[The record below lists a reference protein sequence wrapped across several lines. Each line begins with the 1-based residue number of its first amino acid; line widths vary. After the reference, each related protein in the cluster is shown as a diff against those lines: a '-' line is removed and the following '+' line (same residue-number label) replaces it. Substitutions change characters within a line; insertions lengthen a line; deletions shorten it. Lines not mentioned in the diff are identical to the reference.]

1 MNNQLAPEEILKHF
15 EENADYQ
22 WLCTN
27 ISLLSESIRKDYHID
42 SLLYYVDSLREALLA
57 NSSELK
63 YYRHFECYAE
73 ILHTISSKVQLQL
86 YGPTTLEEQT
96 TFEEQT
102 SFELQ
107 TNPAPKKRKTATVF
121 LKKLFPMKKYNV
133 YMLMLLRILT
143 PCKWTFLILFRL
155 IHAHLNTGKSTS

>member
-57 NSSELK
+57 NSAELK

-73 ILHTISSKVQLQL
+73 ILQAISSKVQLQL
-86 YGPTTLEEQT
+86 NGPTS
-96 TFEEQT
+96 FEEQT
-102 SFELQ
+102 
-107 TNPAPKKRKTATVF
+107 NPIPKK
-121 LKKLFPMKKYNV
+121 KKDGNRLSKKNITDEKVQCLYADAIKDINS
-133 YMLMLLRILT
+133 MQMDI
-143 PCKWTFLILFRL
+143 FDFI
-155 IHAHLNTGKSTS
+155 

>member
-86 YGPTTLEEQT
+86 YGPTT
-96 TFEEQT
+96 FEEQT
-102 SFELQ
+102 SFEEQ
-107 TNPAPKKRKTATVF
+107 TNPTPKK
-121 LKKLFPMKKYNV
+121 KKDGNRLSKKIISDEKVQCLYADAIKDINS
-133 YMLMLLRILT
+133 MQMDI
-143 PCKWTFLILFRL
+143 FDFI
-155 IHAHLNTGKSTS
+155 

>member
-73 ILHTISSKVQLQL
+73 ILQAISSKVKLQL
-86 YGPTTLEEQT
+86 YGPT

-102 SFELQ
+102 SFEEQ
-107 TNPAPKKRKTATVF
+107 TNPTPKK
-121 LKKLFPMKKYNV
+121 KKDGNRLSKKIISDEKVQCLYADAIKDINS
-133 YMLMLLRILT
+133 MQMDI
-143 PCKWTFLILFRL
+143 FDFI
-155 IHAHLNTGKSTS
+155 

>member
-1 MNNQLAPEEILKHF
+1 MNNQLTPEEILKHF

-57 NSSELK
+57 NSPELK

-86 YGPTTLEEQT
+86 YGPTT
-96 TFEEQT
+96 FEEQT
-102 SFELQ
+102 SFEEQ
-107 TNPAPKKRKTATVF
+107 TNPTPKK
-121 LKKLFPMKKYNV
+121 KKDGNRLSKKNISDEKVQYLYADAIKDINS
-133 YMLMLLRILT
+133 MQMDI
-143 PCKWTFLILFRL
+143 FDFI
-155 IHAHLNTGKSTS
+155 

>member
-27 ISLLSESIRKDYHID
+27 ISLLSESIRTDYHID

-86 YGPTTLEEQT
+86 YGTT

-102 SFELQ
+102 SFEEQ
-107 TNPAPKKRKTATVF
+107 TNPAPKK
-121 LKKLFPMKKYNV
+121 KKDGNRLSKKIISDEKVQCLYADAIKDINSMQMDIFDFIQADSCAPE
-133 YMLMLLRILT
+133 Y
-143 PCKWTFLILFRL
+143 W
-155 IHAHLNTGKSTS
+155 

>member
-86 YGPTTLEEQT
+86 YGPTT
-96 TFEEQT
+96 FEEQT
-102 SFELQ
+102 SFEEQ
-107 TNPAPKKRKTATVF
+107 TNPTPKK
-121 LKKLFPMKKYNV
+121 KKDGNRLSKKNISDEKVQYLYADAIKDINS
-133 YMLMLLRILT
+133 MQMDI
-143 PCKWTFLILFRL
+143 FDFI
-155 IHAHLNTGKSTS
+155 

>member
-1 MNNQLAPEEILKHF
+1 MNNQLTPEEILKHF

-22 WLCTN
+22 WLCAN

-73 ILHTISSKVQLQL
+73 ILHNISSKVQLQL
-86 YGPTTLEEQT
+86 YGPTTIEEQT

-102 SFELQ
+102 S
-107 TNPAPKKRKTATVF
+107 PS
-121 LKKLFPMKKYNV
+121 LKKKKDGS
-133 YMLMLLRILT
+133 
-143 PCKWTFLILFRL
+143 RL
-155 IHAHLNTGKSTS
+155 SKKNITDEKVQCLYADAIKDINSMQMDIFDFI